1 MTKETM
7 NTEIDFA
14 TATHA
19 ELEAAG
25 FTVKVGRSQRTK
37 KARKS
42 LFGVR
47 PSMNKGGRRAP
58 AKIGK
63 ANMNTTPG
71 ACQG

>member
-1 MTKETM
+1 MQ
-7 NTEIDFA
+7 NINFA
-14 TATHA
+14 TATYA

-25 FTVKVGRSQRTK
+25 YTVKVRRSQLTK

-42 LFGVR
+42 VWGVK

-58 AKIGK
+58 ATIGN
-63 ANMNTTPG
+63 AAMDTTPG